1 MEYLNPIT
9 AYNALLTLLIQGGGV
24 LYFIMALA
32 FAMFSF
38 IMERFAYYLTA
49 HKGTV
54 ARLKADWDQRTDRNS
69 WRAMAIRD
77 ELISQVKAK
86 TGTNVAII
94 KTLVAIAP
102 LMGLLGTVTGMISV
116 FDVMALSGSSNARLM
131 AEGVFKA
138 TIPTMAGMTVALP
151 GLFLSNFI
159 ERKGHRETAR
169 FADSL
174 ETEL

>member
-9 AYNALLTLLIQGGGV
+9 AYNGLQELLQQGGNV
-24 LYFIMALA
+24 LYVIMILA

-38 IMERFAYYLTA
+38 IMERLAYYFTA
-49 HKGTV
+49 HRGIV
-54 ARLKADWDQRTDRNS
+54 NRLRKEWEDRADHTS
-69 WRAMAIRD
+69 WRAHAIRD
-77 ELISQVKAK
+77 ELIGQVKAK
-86 TGTNVAII
+86 TTTNVAII

-102 LMGLLGTVTGMISV
+102 LLGLLGTVTGMIEV

-138 TIPTMAGMTVALP
+138 TIPTMSGMMVALA
-151 GLFLSNFI
+151 GLFFSNYV
-159 ERKGHRETAR
+159 ERKGIRETAR

-174 ETEL
+174 ND

>member
-9 AYNALLTLLIQGGGV
+9 AYNGLQTLLQQGGNV
-24 LYFIMALA
+24 LYVIMILA

-38 IMERFAYYLTA
+38 IMERLAYYFTA
-49 HKGTV
+49 HKGSV
-54 ARLKADWDQRTDRNS
+54 KRLQTEWHARTDHTS
-69 WRAMAIRD
+69 WRAHAIRD
-77 ELISQVKAK
+77 EMIGLVKNK
-86 TGTNVAII
+86 TSTNVSII

-102 LMGLLGTVTGMISV
+102 LLGLLGTVTGMIEV

-138 TIPTMAGMTVALP
+138 TIPTMSGMMVALA
-151 GLFLSNFI
+151 GLFFSNYI
-159 ERKGHRETAR
+159 ERKGIRETAR

-174 ETEL
+174 SIE